1 MRTTS
6 NETFKKKFPI
16 TLKLLILLLFSLIAM
31 VGVIVNTSS
40 FLVKKLAM
48 QNEIR
53 NIEIIAEGKAQ
64 QVGEWL
70 GGTNSML
77 KAYAETD
84 EIKSDDWDIIQPLLT
99 KAYNRMAD
107 PRYLFLAYV
116 QEDGKGWTT
125 KNAWLNATPLP
136 YYPPIIKQ
144 NEPFFITNPFIG
156 ATTNEPLII
165 IVMVFA
171 RKEVLK
177 ILLL

>member
-64 QVGEWL
+64 QVG
-70 GGTNSML
+70 
-77 KAYAETD
+77 K
-84 EIKSDDWDIIQPLLT
+84 
-99 KAYNRMAD
+99 
-107 PRYLFLAYV
+107 
-116 QEDGKGWTT
+116 
-125 KNAWLNATPLP
+125 
-136 YYPPIIKQ
+136 
-144 NEPFFITNPFIG
+144 
-156 ATTNEPLII
+156 
-165 IVMVFA
+165 
-171 RKEVLK
+171 
-177 ILLL
+177 